1 MTVLS
6 TKGGHNFFIPTKK
19 EFLPSELRKDYVG
32 RSLNFAYAMTFGKE
46 GEHRKYRSGG
56 SNVRRNGEVFCDT
69 FQGKLAEYFVYQS
82 LTNMK
87 INCPEPGIETWNLGK
102 WDDED
107 FSVNQKLINVKSMAY
122 FSNLLLLET
131 SDWDKTGLYIP
142 NKKFYDYFVVV
153 RMRPDIKK
161 EFKVRRIL
169 YTYDLSIREI
179 KSVIEKQVFHADIPG
194 YVTKAFLQEVI
205 KTKQILPKVSTLN
218 GKTKMDAENYYIL
231 SSDFREFAK
240 IKTEL
245 LYS

>member
-1 MTVLS
+1 
-6 TKGGHNFFIPTKK
+6 
-19 EFLPSELRKDYVG
+19 
-32 RSLNFAYAMTFGKE
+32 MTFGKE

-69 FQGKLAEYFVYQS
+69 FQGKLAEYYVYQS
-82 LTNMK
+82 LANMK

-107 FSVNQKLINVKSMAY
+107 FLVNQKLVNVKSMAY

-161 EFKVRRIL
+161 SLWYEEFFIL
-169 YTYDLSIREI
+169 TILALG
-179 KSVIEKQVFHADIPG
+179 KLNLLLKNKCFM
-194 YVTKAFLQEVI
+194 
-205 KTKQILPKVSTLN
+205 QIYLV
-218 GKTKMDAENYYIL
+218 M
-231 SSDFREFAK
+231 
-240 IKTEL
+240 
-245 LYS
+245 